1 MTNLKEKILKI
12 VLLLLSIISL
22 TTTMSFAMTPMYRY
36 KAIRA
41 PRMKYYIQDGD
52 SNVFQQNK
60 HITSAIN
67 NWEHTGHGY
76 NPLYFTRSSSSRGT
90 AIDFYQQ
97 RQDYFGNDYRVLGRT
112 EYFDGRAIQFY
123 PYERNWLYAKINLSL
138 DTLAPKPSYL
148 AIQGTIGHE
157 IGHALGL
164 AHYNTNPDSIMCQTS
179 EGRRVQTVQKCDND
193 AINYKY

>member
-1 MTNLKEKILKI
+1 MTNLKEKILKT
-12 VLLLLSIISL
+12 VLLLLSIIL
-22 TTTMSFAMTPMYRY
+22 VTTTMSFAMTPMYRY

-97 RQDYFGNDYRVLGRT
+97 RQNFFGDDNTLGLT
-112 EYFDGRAIQFY
+112 LHYIGSSTKPIDPNGQ
-123 PYERNWLYAKINLSL
+123 NWLYADVHLSL

-164 AHYNTNPDSIMCQTS
+164 AHYNTNPDSIMCQTAY
-179 EGRRVQTVQKCDND
+179 GRRAQTVQKCDND